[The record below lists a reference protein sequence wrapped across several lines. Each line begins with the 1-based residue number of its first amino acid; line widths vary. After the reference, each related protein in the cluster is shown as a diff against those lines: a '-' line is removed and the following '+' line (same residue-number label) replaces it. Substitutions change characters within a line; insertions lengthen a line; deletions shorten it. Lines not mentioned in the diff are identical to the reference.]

1 MHLTLRSLVATL
13 LVSFYLV
20 LSWFTKNGPSQ
31 TPRQTSNAVWSRV
44 LSALRPPLAWVTGA
58 VKWRWKQRDLSHPPS
73 LFPSLST
80 PFLRMLRKATPL
92 PPQSRKRAVS
102 DSRDKKSGMFGPWW
116 RWLRGH
122 AYKIV
127 DDFANIL
134 FLKTTLIQKV
144 DTTSGVHSGVHLF
157 LF

>member
-1 MHLTLRSLVATL
+1 M
-13 LVSFYLV
+13 
-20 LSWFTKNGPSQ
+20 
-31 TPRQTSNAVWSRV
+31 
-44 LSALRPPLAWVTGA
+44 
-58 VKWRWKQRDLSHPPS
+58 
-73 LFPSLST
+73 
-80 PFLRMLRKATPL
+80 ME
-92 PPQSRKRAVS
+92 
-102 DSRDKKSGMFGPWW
+102 M
-116 RWLRGH
+116 LRGH